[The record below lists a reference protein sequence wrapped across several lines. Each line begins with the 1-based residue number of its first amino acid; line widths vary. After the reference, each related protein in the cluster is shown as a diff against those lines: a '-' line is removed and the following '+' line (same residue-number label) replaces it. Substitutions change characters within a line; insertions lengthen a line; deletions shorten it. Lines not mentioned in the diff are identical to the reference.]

1 MIRYDSTTI
10 GTMVLKQGGKR
21 FKLQI
26 RKGKC
31 LAVIIY
37 VRKLTDEEMLENQGS
52 KYMHTLYD
60 FYLDGKHLSK
70 RLKKEGDVLGKDIV
84 DVEFDLRC
92 LISAARFSM
101 MALWLLILLFIASN
115 SASIFLLLLP
125 SLLVLFF
132 IFDPIFLF
140 ITKINI
146 RAITSKIANAV
157 IT

>member
-26 RKGKC
+26 RKGNC

-37 VRKLTDEEMLENQGS
+37 VRKLTENEMIENTGS

-84 DVEFDLRC
+84 DVELNLFYEE
-92 LISAARFSM
+92 SQT
-101 MALWLLILLFIASN
+101 LLKYFVKSGH
-115 SASIFLLLLP
+115 
-125 SLLVLFF
+125 
-132 IFDPIFLF
+132 
-140 ITKINI
+140 KIKCYYKEEEI
-146 RAITSKIANAV
+146 RNEEEES
-157 IT
+157 